1 MQLNLLNGTFDQR
14 EALDIIAQLMQVQI
28 KFQENKINH
37 SLNEEDI
44 KFLENCIKKL
54 HREWA
59 EMRELIRGNGNSC
72 NLESVI
78 EVA

>member
-14 EALDIIAQLMQVQI
+14 EVLDIIAQLMQVQI

-44 KFLENCIKKL
+44 KLLENRIKKL

-59 EMRELIRGNGNSC
+59 EMRELIRRNGNSC
-72 NLESVI
+72 KFESVL

>member
-44 KFLENCIKKL
+44 KLLENRIKKL

-59 EMRELIRGNGNSC
+59 EIRELIRRNGNSC
-72 NLESVI
+72 KLETVL

>member
-14 EALDIIAQLMQVQI
+14 EALDIIAQLIQVQI

-44 KFLENCIKKL
+44 KLLENRIKKL
-54 HREWA
+54 HRDWT
-59 EMRELIRGNGNSC
+59 EMWELIRRNGNSC
-72 NLESVI
+72 KLESVL